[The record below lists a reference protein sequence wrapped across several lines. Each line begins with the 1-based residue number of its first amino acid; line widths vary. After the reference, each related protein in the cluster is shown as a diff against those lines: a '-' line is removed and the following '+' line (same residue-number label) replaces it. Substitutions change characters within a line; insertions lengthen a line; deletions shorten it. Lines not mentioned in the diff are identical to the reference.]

1 MASQAPAQQLV
12 TVFGGSGF
20 VGRHVVR
27 ALVKRGY
34 RVRVA
39 VRRPDLANFL
49 QPIGTVGQ
57 IHAVQ
62 ANLRYP
68 ASVTGAVKGSDAVVN
83 LVGIMQEQGRQS
95 FSAVQ
100 ANGARAVAQACATVG
115 ITRLVH
121 VSALGASAESAS
133 VYARSKAEGE
143 AAMFA
148 SVPGAIVLRP
158 SVMFGPEDTFF
169 NRFASLARM
178 LPVLPL
184 VGGGVTK
191 FQPAFVGDVAETV
204 ARAVDGTVQG
214 GRVYELGGP
223 EVQSLRQIV
232 EEVCKVTG
240 RKRLL
245 APLPFPLARIMGS
258 VLQVVDTLTLGL
270 IPDELVM
277 TRDQVALLTSD
288 NVVSPEAKA
297 EGRDFAGLGL
307 APTSSEAVI
316 SSYLWRFRKT
326 GQFDTLQAR

>member
-1 MASQAPAQQLV
+1 MASPAPAQQLV

-39 VRRPDLANFL
+39 VRRPDLAGFL
-49 QPIGTVGQ
+49 QPLGVVGQ

-68 ASVTGAVKGSDAVVN
+68 ASVTAAVRGADAVVN
-83 LVGIMQEQGRQS
+83 LVGIMQEQGRQG

-100 ANGARAVAQACATVG
+100 ANGARAVAQACAAAG
-115 ITRLVH
+115 IARLTH
-121 VSALGASAESAS
+121 VSALGADAESAS
-133 VYARSKAEGE
+133 IYARSKAEGE
-143 AAMFA
+143 AAVFA
-148 SVPGAIVLRP
+148 AVPGAVVLRP
-158 SVMFGPEDTFF
+158 SVMFGPEDSFF

-184 VGGGVTK
+184 IGDGATQ
-191 FQPAFVGDVAETV
+191 FQPAFVGDVAEIV
-204 ARAVDGTVQG
+204 ARAVDGTVPG

-223 EVQSLRQIV
+223 EVLSLRQIV
-232 EEVCKVTG
+232 EEICRITG
-240 RKRLL
+240 RKRLI

-258 VLQVVDTLTLGL
+258 VLQVADALTLGL

-277 TRDQVALLTSD
+277 TRDQVTLLESD
-288 NVVSPEAKA
+288 NVVSPAAVA

-307 APTSSEAVI
+307 APTSSEAIVPA
-316 SSYLWRFRKT
+316 YLWRFRRT
-326 GQFDTLQAR
+326 GQFDTLRDA

>member
-68 ASVTGAVKGSDAVVN
+68 ASVAAAVKGADAVVN

-95 FSAVQ
+95 FAAVQ
-100 ANGARAVAQACATVG
+100 ANGARAIAQACAAAG
-115 ITRLVH
+115 IARLVQ
-121 VSALGASAESAS
+121 VSALGASTESAS
-133 VYARSKAEGE
+133 TYARSKAEGE

-148 SVPGAIVLRP
+148 SVPGTVVLRP

-191 FQPAFVGDVAETV
+191 FQPAFVGDVAEIV
-204 ARAVDGTVQG
+204 ARAVDGSVQA

-223 EVQSLRQIV
+223 EVQSLREIV

-258 VLQVVDTLTLGL
+258 VLQVADKLTLGL

-277 TRDQVALLTSD
+277 TRDQVTLLASD
-288 NVVSPEAKA
+288 NVVSAAAIA

-307 APTSSEAVI
+307 APTSSEAIV

>member
-1 MASQAPAQQLV
+1 MALQAPAQQLV
-12 TVFGGSGF
+12 TIFGGSGF

-49 QPIGTVGQ
+49 QPIGIVGQ

-68 ASVTGAVKGSDAVVN
+68 ASVAAAVKGADAVIN

-100 ANGARAVAQACATVG
+100 ANGARAVAQACAAAG

-121 VSALGASAESAS
+121 LSALGASAESAS
-133 VYARSKAEGE
+133 AYARTKAEGE
-143 AAMFA
+143 AAVFA
-148 SVPGAIVLRP
+148 AVPGAVVLRP

-169 NRFASLARM
+169 NRFGSMARM

-184 VGGGVTK
+184 VGDGVTR
-191 FQPAFVGDVAETV
+191 FQPAFVGDVAEV
-204 ARAVDGTVQG
+204 AARAVDGTVQG
-214 GRVYELGGP
+214 GKVYELGGP
-223 EVQSLRQIV
+223 EVLSLRQIL
-232 EEVCKVTG
+232 EEVCRVTG

-245 APLPFPLARIMGS
+245 APLPFPLARILGS

-270 IPDELVM
+270 LPDELM
-277 TRDQVALLTSD
+277 LTRDQVTLLESD
-288 NVVSPEAKA
+288 NIVSTSATK

-307 APTSSEAVI
+307 APTSVEAVI

-326 GQFDTLQAR
+326 GQFDTARAS